1 MDRRLKKCSTSTDV
15 ESVHDVSKVTDPL
28 QKAKRELD
36 NVEIK
41 EKQKKKKNQN
51 ETSEKETKKFSTV
64 YEKFNDTIKEL
75 DRVSGT
81 WPIRPAIPFTPPK
94 EKVEPIYHNECNFDD
109 KAHLGVSDSALFVQG
124 FDTSHPRHEI
134 KTALWNHFSSCGK
147 VYLIYVPIACS
158 TGASVGYAFI
168 DMKNETKGL
177 TLNGSHLGGR
187 KIDVMFAIDR
197 EEFYFSSNLKH
208 CQRCRNYRPWL
219 VLKAMSDAC
228 FEYHQRIKPR
238 IVGTPHSKIGRFTAI
253 IGRRSYS

>member
-1 MDRRLKKCSTSTDV
+1 MDKECPTSRDV

-41 EKQKKKKNQN
+41 EKQKKQKNQN

-81 WPIRPAIPFTPPK
+81 WPNIPSIPFTPPK
-94 EKVEPIYHNECNFDD
+94 EKVEPIYHNE
-109 KAHLGVSDSALFVQG
+109 
-124 FDTSHPRHEI
+124 
-134 KTALWNHFSSCGK
+134 
-147 VYLIYVPIACS
+147 
-158 TGASVGYAFI
+158 
-168 DMKNETKGL
+168 
-177 TLNGSHLGGR
+177 
-187 KIDVMFAIDR
+187 
-197 EEFYFSSNLKH
+197 
-208 CQRCRNYRPWL
+208 PWL

-238 IVGTPHSKIGRFTAI
+238 IVGTPHSKIGRFTVI